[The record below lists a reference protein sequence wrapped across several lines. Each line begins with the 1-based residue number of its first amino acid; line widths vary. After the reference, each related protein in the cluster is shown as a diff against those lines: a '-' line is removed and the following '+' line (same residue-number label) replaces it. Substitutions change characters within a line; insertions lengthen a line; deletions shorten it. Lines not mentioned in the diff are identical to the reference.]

1 MSADSFSF
9 RIFSEQSY
17 EVKKLLIVY
26 PGSSQPSSQG
36 YSVKYLCIL
45 FVCVYVCM
53 YIVYDAVS
61 LYGSKKS

>member
-36 YSVKYLCIL
+36 YSVKYLCM
-45 FVCVYVCM
+45 CVSIS
-53 YIVYDAVS
+53 YIVDDVS
-61 LYGSKKS
+61 L